1 MLNKL
6 STFLI
11 ATVLSTSGAI
21 GQSTFG
27 GIVGVVKDPSQGE
40 VAGAQVMLTSLE
52 DGNQRSATTD
62 GNGAFE
68 FVNLKPPATNWSF
81 TETVSL
87 TTKLL
92 PFR

>member
-1 MLNKL
+1 MIRKISVLL
-6 STFLI
+6 SLVFVFASWL
-11 ATVLSTSGAI
+11 L

-52 DGNQRSATTD
+52 MVVSAARPRIATEHL
-62 GNGAFE
+62 NS
-68 FVNLKPPATNWSF
+68 LMSKPLVTNWSF
-81 TETVSL
+81 TETVSP
-87 TTKLL
+87 TTRLL